1 LGYERKVSSFVL
13 CAWKC
18 LLLTQSSSK
27 EQSNNGSERAVGVA
41 LLSNEEMLSA
51 VMLDAIAKAN

>member
-1 LGYERKVSSFVL
+1 ML